1 MALDRN
7 AGRLLKML
15 SLAAVPD
22 DGSMTPENMR
32 DSFDRLA
39 KIADLADVAIGNLT
53 EALLPSPGGPIRT
66 RIYTPLG
73 VENDPLPAIV
83 YFHGGGGIFC
93 SLDTHEGLCRTLAN
107 ASRCRLFSVDY
118 RLAPEHKFPAAVD
131 DCQFALRW
139 IISHASDYGIEPAR
153 IAVGGDSAGATLAI
167 ASARMNYGAH
177 LSPPKLLLLLCPVIS
192 LQAQTESR
200 RLFASGYLYNS
211 AFIDWMIDQ
220 CCARIQDLQDWR
232 MSPMLAPS
240 HEDLPPVH
248 IHTAECDPFRDEGA
262 QYAQLLRGAGVAV
275 RYECHP
281 GMIHH
286 FYAMGRLIP
295 YARTALLRIGEDIS
309 EALA

>member
-1 MALDRN
+1 
-7 AGRLLKML
+7 
-15 SLAAVPD
+15 
-22 DGSMTPENMR
+22 MTPESMR
-32 DSFDRLA
+32 DTFDRLA
-39 KIADLADVAIGNLT
+39 KIADLADVPIGGVR
-53 EALLPSPGGPIRT
+53 EVLLPGPSGSVRT

-73 VENDPLPAIV
+73 AADGRLPAMV

-93 SLDTHEGLCRTLAN
+93 NLDTHEGLCRTLAN

-131 DCQFALRW
+131 DCHFALRW
-139 IISHASDYGIEPAR
+139 IAAHASDHGIEPTR

-167 ASARMNYGAH
+167 ASARMSSGSA
-177 LSPPKLLLLLCPVIS
+177 SPRPRLLLLLCPVIA
-192 LQAQTESR
+192 LQAQTKSR

-211 AFIDWMIDQ
+211 AFIDWMVQ
-220 CCARIQDLQDWR
+220 HCCASLEDLKDWR

-240 HEDLPPVH
+240 HDDLPPVH

-262 QYAQLLRGAGVAV
+262 QYAQLLRDAGLSV
-275 RYECHP
+275 RYTCHP

-295 YARTALLRIGEDIS
+295 YAKTALLRIGEEIG